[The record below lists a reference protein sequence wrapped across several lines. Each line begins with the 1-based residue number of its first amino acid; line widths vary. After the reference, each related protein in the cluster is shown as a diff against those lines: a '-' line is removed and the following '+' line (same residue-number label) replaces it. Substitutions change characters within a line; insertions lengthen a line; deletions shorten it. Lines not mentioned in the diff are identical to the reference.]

1 MKDLFHFIDAF
12 CKIESENQGKLY
24 IKHKVNIGG
33 YFSCI
38 FMRLYL
44 VRKKIVKLLLM
55 KFNSRHD

>member
-24 IKHKVNIGG
+24 IKHKVNIAG

-38 FMRLYL
+38 FMRIYL

-55 KFNSRHD
+55 KI